1 MQGITVCGAFKLV
14 IEELIKAEEE
24 LQVLPWLMTAALER
38 AWTQPGSESFS
49 YQRARTRGCSIAGEL
64 KHFGNPKMC
73 LSTWIFCPFLDRCLL
88 PPGQGRARGTV
99 PSMLRSAHCCV

>member
-1 MQGITVCGAFKLV
+1 M
-14 IEELIKAEEE
+14 
-24 LQVLPWLMTAALER
+24 LPWLMTAALER